1 MGLFD
6 SLFGGGNKT
15 QQTTQQNNYDP
26 WISGAQKDI
35 FGISAIQNAGDINR
49 SSQYSHAGFNPDQQ
63 KGFDSV
69 RGMLNQWGPGTN
81 NSAGAQGMIGQ
92 IGSYLGQGTNAQAAR
107 LGGTDYQEFMNP
119 YLQTVLQPATDELQ
133 RQTENARAGLGARAA
148 AAGSFGGSRGA
159 LQEAQLDRSLQE
171 TGSRLVADTM
181 ARGYDTASGLAEGN
195 TNRQQQTNLQNANNS
210 MQGANTMIS
219 GAGMLDSLMNS
230 DFSRNR
236 NVINDLLGTGAFQQS
251 DMQSQLEDP
260 LEALARLYGFVP
272 QVYDA
277 TQTSTQPDNSPGF
290 LQQLLGA
297 GLAIG
302 GMGTTGGGSVLGD
315 WLVGSQAL

>member
-1 MGLFD
+1 MCFD
-6 SLFGGGNKT
+6 NGKT
-15 QQTTQQNNYDP
+15 TQTTQETNYGD
-26 WISGAQKDI
+26 WISDAQKAAL
-35 FGISAIQNAGDINR
+35 GIAGVQNGGAIGR
-49 SSQYSHAGFNPDQQ
+49 SSQYSHAGFNPDQM

-81 NSAGAQGMIGQ
+81 TSAGAQGMIGQ
-92 IGSYLGQGTNAQAAR
+92 VGSYLGQGTNAQAAR

-302 GMGTTGGGSVLGD
+302 GMGTSGGGSVLGD

>member
-1 MGLFD
+1 MSGK
-6 SLFGGGNKT
+6 GGGT
-15 QQTTQQNNYDP
+15 TPTTQETTYGRGSSD
-26 WISGAQKDI
+26 AQKAAL
-35 FGISAIQNAGDINR
+35 GIAGVQNAPAISR

-92 IGSYLGQGTNAQAAR
+92 VGGYLGQGTNAQAAR

-119 YLQTVLQPATDELQ
+119 YLETVLQPATDELQ

-236 NVINDLLGTGAFQQS
+236 NVINDLLGIGSFQQS
-251 DMQSQLEDP
+251 DMQDQLEDP

-302 GMGTTGGGSVLGD
+302 GMPTAGGGSLAGG
-315 WLVGSQAL
+315 WLSKV

>member
-1 MGLFD
+1 MSGK
-6 SLFGGGNKT
+6 GGGT
-15 QQTTQQNNYDP
+15 TQTTQETNYGP
-26 WISGAQKDI
+26 WISDAQKAAL
-35 FGISAIQNAGDINR
+35 GIAGIQNAGAIGR
-49 SSQYSHAGFNPDQQ
+49 SSDYSHAGFNMDQQ

-81 NSAGAQGMIGQ
+81 NSAGAQGMVGQ

-119 YLQTVLQPATDELQ
+119 YLETVLQPATDELQ
-133 RQTENARAGLGARAA
+133 RQTENARALQGGKAA
-148 AAGSFGGSRGA
+148 ASTGYGGSRGKLA
-159 LQEAQLDRSLQE
+159 ELQLDRGMQE
-171 TGSRLVADTM
+171 TGPRLVADTM

-195 TNRQQQTNLQNANNS
+195 TNREQQTSLQNANNS

-219 GAGMLDSLMNS
+219 SAGMLDSLLNS
-230 DFSRNR
+230 DFNRNR
-236 NVINDLLGTGAFQQS
+236 NVINDLLGIGSFQQS
-251 DMQSQLEDP
+251 DMQDQLEDP

-272 QVYDA
+272 QMYDQ

-302 GMGTTGGGSVLGD
+302 GMPTAGGGSLAGNWFSKV
-315 WLVGSQAL
+315 